1 MNTETRVRGV
11 HSSRPGGYTH
21 NDAPAAYHHDQGLRG
36 DAPGEIDSAL
46 IDEPLLNVLARST
59 AAGAPKQNHES

>member
-21 NDAPAAYHHDQGLRG
+21 NDAPAAYATIKGFEAMR
-36 DAPGEIDSAL
+36 
-46 IDEPLLNVLARST
+46 
-59 AAGAPKQNHES
+59 